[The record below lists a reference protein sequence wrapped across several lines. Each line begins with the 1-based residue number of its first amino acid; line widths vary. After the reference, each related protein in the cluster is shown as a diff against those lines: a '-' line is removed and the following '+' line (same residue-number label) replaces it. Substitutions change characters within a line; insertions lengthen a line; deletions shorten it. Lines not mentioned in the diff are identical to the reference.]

1 LKSKAKAKS
10 IILVSLAYFFITLI
24 FTYPLILNIDSH
36 FPAYG
41 KGGDAHSYLWNSWNF
56 KEALEDPTYNPLTAP
71 SLLYPF
77 EPNLAFHTYTIFRN
91 VLVFLL
97 SKFIPFITSFNLV
110 TLLMFTFSGVGAYL
124 LTLRFVRARFAA
136 FLSGFIFSF
145 CPFKM
150 ARLMAHYNFVD
161 TVFIPFFLIFL
172 YIAWSKRRILPAVAA
187 GMCLAFIGYCS
198 FYYLV
203 YAFLFM
209 AVFIL
214 YHSFPPPAHFIS
226 HKILSKKKKR
236 ILSWSL
242 FFFVGISALFFL
254 VILVRGHMRFFFF
267 EAKDANGIYL
277 LLIFALLLSLFF
289 LYRINFRN
297 FISSVRA
304 ELHSFYRDKTLLTVI
319 IIILV
324 FFILFMPITINL
336 FKHHE
341 AYLVT
346 KGTYGNSPEITNL
359 VTPGPNSLIYKY
371 IFELK
376 KYGTEKMIFL
386 GFTVLLGGIY
396 SIFLGKRKPEIKFW
410 QLIALIFTVH
420 SLGPYLLIAGKKMMW
435 LPFQITHSL
444 PFLSAA
450 LNPSR
455 YIIVSMLAMGIL
467 TAYAADDILFRLKKN
482 KHRIWLSMGFCTL
495 TLAIIGGEYATF
507 PLSMFSLHP
516 HQYYQEM
523 AKDEEKYS
531 LLELPFS
538 ISSKGKSFGIKER
551 LGLYQYY
558 QTIHGKNLP
567 TGWLAN
573 LPYKIFDYYKNV
585 SFVPRIT
592 YLQEKNTSIPPET
605 LNSLIIPDP
614 QFIMFLNLYN
624 IKQINIHRGA
634 IKANGI
640 EYLKS
645 YFKSQFQGA
654 AEYSIREEND
664 LINLRI
670 HSDLAKTYLGEN
682 LLAPEKALDLTEG
695 WSRWIRHQ
703 DRSGRWVTAKNA
715 NLLFSTP
722 TKRSF
727 RLEIDCD
734 IPEFASNKN
743 QVLEIRL
750 NSSLVDK
757 LSYSHHVTKSIT
769 LPQDLVKL
777 GSNIITFHFQKM
789 SEVRINPTPAYH
801 IGQTGTYSPVDI
813 EISSSSRTIGFQGMS
828 VLFPLRVGQQRIY
841 NKFQAGYNI
850 FVVNEKTGKI
860 LVHRA
865 FATHS
870 HAENSKRMSTFIDK
884 IKSGRIVIAI
894 TWGNAIAS
902 LSDEAVAALR
912 TLGANEDLRKWPG
925 HCHSIIGVKGANPG
939 EAMEKLDLHKATLVV
954 GQYSNADK
962 VAAWFSSIKMF

>member
-1 LKSKAKAKS
+1 MKSKAKAKS

-24 FTYPLILNIDSH
+24 FTYPLILHIDSH

-56 KEALEDPTYNPLTAP
+56 KEALEDPTFNPLTAT

-110 TLLMFTFSGVGAYL
+110 TILMFTFSGVGAYL
-124 LTLRFVRARFAA
+124 LTLRFVRAHFAA

-172 YIAWSKRRILPAVAA
+172 YIAWSKRKILPAVAA
-187 GMCLAFIGYCS
+187 GTCLALIGYCS

-214 YHSFPPPAHFIS
+214 YHVFPPFAQFIS
-226 HKILSKKKKR
+226 KKILSKEKRR
-236 ILSWSL
+236 ILSYSL
-242 FFFVGISALFFL
+242 FFFVSLSVLLFL
-254 VILVRGHMRFFFF
+254 VILVRGHIRFYAF
-267 EAKDANGIYL
+267 ELKNANGIYL
-277 LLIFALLLSLFF
+277 LLIFALLLGLFSR
-289 LYRINFRN
+289 YRINFRN

-304 ELHSFYRDKTLLTVI
+304 KLHSFYRDRTLFEAI

-324 FFILFMPITINL
+324 FSILFMPIMMNL
-336 FKHHE
+336 LKHHK

-346 KGTYGNSPEITNL
+346 EGTYGNSPEITNL
-359 VTPGPNSLIYKY
+359 VTPSANSQLYKH

-396 SIFLGKRKPEIKFW
+396 SIFLVRKKLEIKFW

-420 SLGPYLLIAGKKMMW
+420 SLGPYLLIAGRKMMW

-455 YIIVSMLAMGIL
+455 YIIFSMLAMGIL
-467 TAYAADDILFRLKKN
+467 TAYAADDILSRLKQN

-495 TLAIIGGEYATF
+495 TLAMIGGEYATF
-507 PLSMFSLHP
+507 PLSLFSLRP

-523 AKDEEKYS
+523 AQDEEKYS

-567 TGWLAN
+567 SGWLAN
-573 LPYKIFDYYKNV
+573 LPHKIFDYYKNV
-585 SFVPRIT
+585 SFIPPIT
-592 YLQEKNTSIPPET
+592 YLQEKTTSISPET

-634 IKANGI
+634 VKANGI

-645 YFKSQFQGA
+645 YFNSQFQGV
-654 AEYSIREEND
+654 AEYSIREENN

-670 HSDLAKTYLGEN
+670 HSDLVKPYLGEN
-682 LLAPEKALDLTEG
+682 LLAPDKALDLTEG
-695 WSRWIRHQ
+695 WSRWTRHQ
-703 DRSGRWVTAKNA
+703 GRSGRWVTAKNA

-722 TKRSF
+722 IKRSF

-734 IPEFASNKN
+734 IPEFAPNKN

-757 LSYSHHVTKSIT
+757 FSYSHHVTKSIT
-769 LPQDLVKL
+769 LPQGLVMP

-789 SEVRINPTPAYH
+789 SKVRITPTPAYQ
-801 IGQTGTYSPVDI
+801 IGQTSNYSPVDI
-813 EISSSSRTIGFQGMS
+813 EISSSSRRIGFRGMI

-841 NKFQAGYNI
+841 NKFNAGYNI

-865 FATHS
+865 FATHT
-870 HAENSKRMSTFIDK
+870 HAENSQRMSTFIDK
-884 IKSGRIVIAI
+884 IRSGRIVLAT
-894 TWGNAIAS
+894 TWGNASAS

-912 TLGANEDLRKWPG
+912 SLGANEDLRDWPG
-925 HCHSIIGVKGANPG
+925 YCHTLIGVKGANPG
-939 EAMEKLDLHKATLVV
+939 EAMEKIDLHKATLVV

>member
-41 KGGDAHSYLWNSWNF
+41 KGGDAHSFLWNSWNF

-77 EPNLAFHTYTIFRN
+77 EPNLVFHTYTIFRN

-97 SKFIPFITSFNLV
+97 SKFIPFITSFNVV
-110 TLLMFTFSGVGAYL
+110 TILMFTFSGVGAYL
-124 LTLRFVRARFAA
+124 LTLRFVRAPFAA

-161 TVFIPFFLIFL
+161 TVFIPYFLIFL
-172 YIAWSKRRILPAVAA
+172 YIAWSKRKILPAVAA
-187 GMCLAFIGYCS
+187 GTCLAFIGYCS
-198 FYYLV
+198 FYYLIH
-203 YAFLFM
+203 AFLFM

-214 YHSFPPPAHFIS
+214 YHAFPPFAHFIS
-226 HKILSKKKKR
+226 KKNLSKEKRR
-236 ILSWSL
+236 ILGYSL
-242 FFFVGISALFFL
+242 FFFVGLSALVFF
-254 VILVRGHMRFFFF
+254 VILVRGHIRFFAF
-267 EAKDANGIYL
+267 ELKNANGIYL
-277 LLIFALLLSLFF
+277 LLIFALLLGLFSR
-289 LYRINFRN
+289 YRINFRN

-304 ELHSFYRDKTLLTVI
+304 QLHSFYRDKTLLTVI
-319 IIILV
+319 TIILV

-346 KGTYGNSPEITNL
+346 EGTYGNSPEITNL
-359 VTPGPNSLIYKY
+359 VTPGPNSLLYKH

-396 SIFLGKRKPEIKFW
+396 SIFLVRKKPEIKFW

-420 SLGPYLLIAGKKMMW
+420 SLGPYLLIAGRKMMW
-435 LPFQITHSL
+435 LPFQITHSF

-467 TAYAADDILFRLKKN
+467 TAYAADDILSRLKQN

-495 TLAIIGGEYATF
+495 TLAMIGGEYATF
-507 PLSMFSLHP
+507 PLSLFSLRP

-523 AKDEEKYS
+523 AQDEEKYS

-567 TGWLAN
+567 SGWLAN
-573 LPYKIFDYYKNV
+573 LPHKIFDYYKNV
-585 SFVPRIT
+585 SFVPSIT
-592 YLQEKNTSIPPET
+592 YLQEKTTSIPPET

-670 HSDLAKTYLGEN
+670 HSDLVKTYLGEN

-722 TKRSF
+722 KKRSF

-734 IPEFASNKN
+734 IPEFAPNKN
-743 QVLEIRL
+743 QVLEIQL

-769 LPQDLVKL
+769 LPQDLVKP

-789 SEVRINPTPAYH
+789 SEVRITPTPAYY

-870 HAENSKRMSTFIDK
+870 QAENSQKMSTFIDK

-894 TWGNAIAS
+894 TWGNASAS
-902 LSDEAVAALR
+902 LSDESVAALR
-912 TLGANEDLRKWPG
+912 TLGANEDLREWPG
-925 HCHSIIGVKGANPG
+925 YCHSIIGVKGANPG

-962 VAAWFSSIKMF
+962 VATWFSSIKMF